1 MLSQNIKTIR
11 KQKGYTQET
20 LAQELNVVRQTVSKW
35 EKGYSVP
42 DAIMLEKIADLLEV
56 PVSALLGAV
65 EEKEDGQPDL
75 RQISEQLSVLN
86 NQLAKELLRKR
97 RNRRIALVVCAV
109 LIAVVVLLVIIGLF
123 PHQQMYIDA
132 ETNRAVACVLDPAL
146 EEALSREIISS
157 HQPAGSER
165 GECTA
170 ESHFVFG
177 NKETNDTVTVYL
189 LEEYARFGFQN
200 GFFTD
205 VGGGRTP
212 AVYSF
217 RKTDDGYTLLS
228 KEYAKDGSYYVPSI
242 KELFPHRWAKQI
254 LRGLPQEVTD
264 LMWQNLAKQAV
275 AYLHTINRKATVC
288 LYSEL
293 DIEQLSDYG
302 IETEIGNK
310 ISEMK
315 WKYDDTIG
323 NHETIENGVRYVYQT
338 AYDANHDWIT
348 FTKFEY
354 ETNKIVDFT
363 AVDADSGEVVKNAP
377 TPENVTYYVGRLS
390 SESDS

>member
-1 MLSQNIKTIR
+1 MLSQSIKTIR

-20 LAQELNVVRQTVSKW
+20 LAGALNVVRQTVSKW

-42 DAIMLEKIADLLEV
+42 DAIMLEKLADLLEV
-56 PVSALLGAV
+56 PVSALLGTA
-65 EEKEDGQPDL
+65 EEPDDGKADVS
-75 RQISEQLSVLN
+75 RISEQLSVLN
-86 NQLAKELLRKR
+86 NQLAKELLRRR
-97 RNRRIALVVCAV
+97 RNRRIALGVCAV
-109 LIAVVVLLVIIGLF
+109 LLAAVLLLVIICLF

-132 ETNRAVACVLDPAL
+132 ETNRAVACELDPAL
-146 EEALSREIISS
+146 EKALTNEILFS
-157 HQPAGSER
+157 HQPAGSEL

-177 NKETNDTVTVYL
+177 KKETNDTVTVYL

-228 KEYAKDGSYYVPSI
+228 KDYAKDGSYYVPSI
-242 KELFPHRWAKQI
+242 KELFPRRWAKQI
-254 LRGLPQEVTD
+254 LRGLAQEVTD
-264 LMWQNLAKQAV
+264 LMWLDLAKQAE

-288 LYSEL
+288 PYSEL
-293 DIEQLSDYG
+293 DIELLSDYG
-302 IETEIGNK
+302 IETEVGNK

-315 WKYDDTIG
+315 WEYDDTIG

-338 AYDANHDWIT
+338 AFDANHDWIT

-354 ETNKIVDFT
+354 ETKKIVEFT

-377 TPENVTYYVGRLS
+377 TPENVTYYVGLLS
-390 SESDS
+390 DESDS